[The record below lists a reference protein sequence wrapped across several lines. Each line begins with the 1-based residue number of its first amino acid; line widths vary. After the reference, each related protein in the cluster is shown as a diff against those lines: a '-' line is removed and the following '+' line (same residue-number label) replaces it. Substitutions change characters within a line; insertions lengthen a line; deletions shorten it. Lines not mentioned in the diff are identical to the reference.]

1 MKKYMKWH
9 KYSAIIM
16 IISALICICTGHKRT
31 MKCHKKSAVIMALSG
46 LVCIWSGHKMV
57 TPKKSAA
64 VAKDTEEEL
73 AGAAKET
80 AEEAKEAG
88 ETEIE

>member
-64 VAKDTEEEL
+64 VARETEEEL
-73 AGAAKET
+73 AVAEKET
-80 AEEAKEAG
+80 PEKGNEGG
-88 ETEIE
+88 ETDIV

>member
-1 MKKYMKWH
+1 
-9 KYSAIIM
+9 
-16 IISALICICTGHKRT
+16 
-31 MKCHKKSAVIMALSG
+31 MALSG

-80 AEEAKEAG
+80 AEAAKEAG